1 MTYKFCVAVLS
12 RRIIQVNWVT
22 CWRDHDVFTCRSF
35 TWEVGMLYNSTH
47 QLFCLY
53 WLLAPTWPFSSWRIY
68 YNCRSIFSTDC
79 WGSLCMVAGKT
90 LSIGL
95 NTYMLNPNGHQFFL
109 FAQYVSVAILVLVH
123 AASKKQVE
131 SRKTAV
137 MITGILTGWLS
148 LGSQILALR
157 VAICNENVT
166 NAIYRAAWVEN
177 KEIAQPAVLFEVS
190 LLSHYR
196 FCSKIGEQAGN
207 SWLFSLCY
215 WFVAPQYM

>member
-1 MTYKFCVAVLS
+1 
-12 RRIIQVNWVT
+12 
-22 CWRDHDVFTCRSF
+22 
-35 TWEVGMLYNSTH
+35 
-47 QLFCLY
+47 
-53 WLLAPTWPFSSWRIY
+53 
-68 YNCRSIFSTDC
+68 
-79 WGSLCMVAGKT
+79 
-90 LSIGL
+90 
-95 NTYMLNPNGHQFFL
+95 
-109 FAQYVSVAILVLVH
+109 LVLVH

>member
-1 MTYKFCVAVLS
+1 MAISFSYSLS
-12 RRIIQVNWVT
+12 TSQLQSWFW
-22 CWRDHDVFTCRSF
+22 C
-35 TWEVGMLYNSTH
+35 ML
-47 QLFCLY
+47 
-53 WLLAPTWPFSSWRIY
+53 P
-68 YNCRSIFSTDC
+68 
-79 WGSLCMVAGKT
+79 
-90 LSIGL
+90 
-95 NTYMLNPNGHQFFL
+95 
-109 FAQYVSVAILVLVH
+109 
-123 AASKKQVE
+123 KKSR

-190 LLSHYR
+190 LLGQNR

-207 SWLFSLCY
+207 SWLISLCY